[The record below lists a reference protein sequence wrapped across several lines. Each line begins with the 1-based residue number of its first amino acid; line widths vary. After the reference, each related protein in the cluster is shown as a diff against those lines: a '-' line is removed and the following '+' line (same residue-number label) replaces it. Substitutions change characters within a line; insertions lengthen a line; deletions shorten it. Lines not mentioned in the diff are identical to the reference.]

1 MSSDRAKK
9 DRGGVNMITQL
20 SW

>member
-1 MSSDRAKK
+1 LSDRAKK
-9 DRGGVNMITQL
+9 DRGGVNRITQM